1 MINVIIP
8 AYNCAATL
16 GRTLASLVAQTDS
29 DFSVIIVDDC
39 STENLLPIVD
49 DYSNKLSIKYIRKTE
64 NQGCGMARQM
74 GIDNVTASH
83 FTFLDAD
90 DVFMPYTV
98 EVFNQHIKSNPNTE
112 YVHSYFYQQTIAN
125 DGSPAYMMHQNGF
138 IWCHGKLYNAAA
150 IKRHGICNNPS
161 IRWADDSYFNS
172 MCTELLKMDIIPQ
185 PTTIWTNTAT
195 SVMRKDDPFRDR
207 EKIKDFLTAM
217 LLSCEF
223 VTERKGHVEHVP
235 VTIKNI
241 APKVKP
247 GTEEEIL
254 LNRLKEYMR

>member
-8 AYNCAATL
+8 AYNCTATL

-29 DFSVIIVDDC
+29 DFSVIVVDDC
-39 STENLLPIVD
+39 SAENLLPIVD
-49 DYSNKLSIKYIRKTE
+49 DYSDKLNIKYIRKPE
-64 NQGCGMARQM
+64 NQGCGMARQT

-83 FTFLDAD
+83 FTFLDSD

-112 YVHSYFYQQTIAN
+112 CAHSYFYQQTITN
-125 DGSPAYMMHQNGF
+125 DGSPAYMLRQNGF
-138 IWCHGKLYNAAA
+138 VWCHGKLYSATA
-150 IKRHGICNNPS
+150 IKRYGICNHPS

-172 MCTELLKMDIIPQ
+172 MCTELLKMDIITQ
-185 PTTIWTNTAT
+185 PTMIWTNTAT
-195 SVMRKDDPFRDR
+195 SAMRKNDPFRDR
-207 EKIKDFLTAM
+207 EKIKDFLNAM

-223 VTERKGHVEHVP
+223 VMKRKGHVDHVP

-247 GTEEEIL
+247 GTEEETL
-254 LNRLKEYMR
+254 LNRLKEYMH